1 MFRSIDTVCAM
12 LFNRKE
18 MITFNKLK
26 PAVQEMMRRNLTL
39 QHFAQIKQL
48 YPDAFTF
55 KWEKMRLFAS
65 RKENYELVI
74 TPDGVKTAA
83 SEEEGMLM
91 NPNILLE
98 RRRIL
103 FNNLIEKVKNY
114 HNEFLLSLDPP
125 MEIPRDKIT
134 RWHPE
139 FDIEKIPDVEES
151 ELPKEPEEEK
161 MTTGQEVLEKAKSL
175 FNCNTRM
182 EAALERL
189 KQMQENKTTE
199 EKQIVNNNTAVSS
212 TLKGIPKALL
222 EKVRA
227 KQAAKALDKMTR
239 STTQDKEAE
248 KYGRLPEI
256 ARLLRNT
263 FVAEKKGVLSF
274 DECLVKLNNSY
285 RSYLTNSEIEEHLRL
300 LSKEVPGWLELHE
313 VRKCLFVKLSR
324 DGDMVKVM
332 TKLEAIA
339 KQKAGT

>member
-18 MITFNKLK
+18 IITFNKLK

-48 YPDAFTF
+48 YPEAFTF
-55 KWEKMRLFAS
+55 KWEKIKLFAS
-65 RKENYELVI
+65 RKENYELLI
-74 TPDGVKTAA
+74 TLDGVKTAG
-83 SEEEGMLM
+83 SEEEGTMM

-151 ELPKEPEEEK
+151 ELPQEPVEEK
-161 MTTGQEVLEKAKSL
+161 MTTGQEVLEKARSL

-189 KQMQENKTTE
+189 KQKQESKSEEKPIVINKT
-199 EKQIVNNNTAVSS
+199 AVPS

-248 KYGRLPEI
+248 KYGSLPEI

-263 FVAEKKGVLSF
+263 FVAEKKGVLPLE
-274 DECLVKLNNSY
+274 ECIIKLKNSY
-285 RSYLTNSEIEEHLRL
+285 RSYLTNSEIEENLRL
-300 LSKEVPGWLELHE
+300 LSKVVPGWLVLHE
-313 VRKCLFVKLSR
+313 VRKSLFVKLSR
-324 DGDMVKVM
+324 DGDMVKVSA
-332 TKLEAIA
+332 KLEALA
-339 KQKAGT
+339 KLKAGT